1 MTLLGA
7 GFVLTPVGAAGA
19 VGQRQDLLRCLLGMI
34 PLVEARTGVEM
45 RLETQCYAVAGMA
58 RCGEAWWEWSAEV
71 SSLTLFI
78 IAGTGDLWPGYCEQG
93 SPLLPLQGQT
103 CLNALLLV
111 CP

>member
-1 MTLLGA
+1 
-7 GFVLTPVGAAGA
+7 
-19 VGQRQDLLRCLLGMI
+19 
-34 PLVEARTGVEM
+34 M

-58 RCGEAWWEWSAEV
+58 RCGEAWWEWSEV

-111 CP
+111 CPEGRLLQESR